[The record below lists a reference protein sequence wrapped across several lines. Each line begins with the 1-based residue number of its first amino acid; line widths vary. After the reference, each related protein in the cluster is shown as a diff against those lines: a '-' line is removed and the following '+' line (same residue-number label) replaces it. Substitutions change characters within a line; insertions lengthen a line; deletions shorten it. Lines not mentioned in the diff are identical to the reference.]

1 MKSFLAMCLLFLTG
15 AWFVPEAEAARMGG
29 GKSMGRQEST
39 WSRQAAPGPSAPAAQ
54 PRPAADPAMA
64 RPAGSRWAGPIAGL
78 VAGGLLGAL
87 FFGGAFEG
95 LQMADV
101 LVLVLV
107 LAAVVFFVR
116 RMRRA
121 RVQPVPATAQAYA
134 APAAAAAAGRVAAPT
149 IGSGLGGQAGEA
161 RPAWFDEARFLQGAK
176 THFINLQA
184 AWDRGDLEK
193 LREYVTPELHA
204 ELARERAQPGNEA
217 PYTEVVELHAEL
229 VSFRTYPDHVLASVR
244 YSGLIREARGAEPQ
258 RFVEVWNVQRGMGD
272 ARANWYVAGIQQQT
286 DA

>member
-1 MKSFLAMCLLFLTG
+1 MKSFFAMCLLFLTG

-64 RPAGSRWAGPIAGL
+64 KPAGSRWAGPIAGL

-101 LVLVLV
+101 LLM
-107 LAAVVFFVR
+107 LALLAVVVFFVR
-116 RMRRA
+116 RARRT

-134 APAAAAAAGRVAAPT
+134 APAAAGRVAAPT
-149 IGSGLGGQAGEA
+149 IGSGLGGQAGET
-161 RPAWFDEARFLQGAK
+161 RPAWFDETRFLQGAK

-229 VSFRTYPDHVLASVR
+229 VGFRTYPDHVLASVR